1 MAESSFPVLEQPLSD
16 RQWAQIAQ
24 GFGSGIMA
32 QGSEPYGI
40 PSGGF
45 NNATNEVTVGGR
57 SPVTGDGRAIVN
69 GFFHRYDTNVR
80 LAVPAVTVAT
90 TYFLGL
96 TYDPTQHAE
105 SAGPVRLTVT
115 TTRPS
120 GGGRAYLPIYRII
133 RQPNQLLSDAV
144 IVDERTFIAPSITV
158 KGEAS
163 LPPGDSLLSYTV
175 ATDFETGDQWQLSL
189 AGRWERIGVISDRSP
204 WSMGGWEYRG
214 SNIMLARRRD
224 GSLQAS
230 VEAEL
235 YRTGPTFTQ
244 GAAYLSHG
252 WFVPPELRNDRGSI
266 FIPAMIKDVAGFVA
280 LNTTTGVLMARTNS
294 GTVTMNSG
302 ARISFQA
309 SWTVV

>member
-1 MAESSFPVLEQPLSD
+1 
-16 RQWAQIAQ
+16 
-24 GFGSGIMA
+24 
-32 QGSEPYGI
+32 
-40 PSGGF
+40 
-45 NNATNEVTVGGR
+45 
-57 SPVTGDGRAIVN
+57 
-69 GFFHRYDTNVR
+69 
-80 LAVPAVTVAT
+80 
-90 TYFLGL
+90 
-96 TYDPTQHAE
+96 
-105 SAGPVRLTVT
+105 
-115 TTRPS
+115 
-120 GGGRAYLPIYRII
+120 
-133 RQPNQLLSDAV
+133 
-144 IVDERTFIAPSITV
+144 
-158 KGEAS
+158 
-163 LPPGDSLLSYTV
+163 
-175 ATDFETGDQWQLSL
+175 
-189 AGRWERIGVISDRSP
+189 
-204 WSMGGWEYRG
+204 
-214 SNIMLARRRD
+214 MLARRRD